1 MSENSEGALAFFNAQ
16 RDNFAHTCAQL
27 GRGPALA
34 DALATQACDNY
45 QQNAD
50 IQAEGQPAP
59 ACARGCDPC
68 CCLQVA
74 ATAPE
79 IFHAAHFIRLTSS
92 AFARHGV
99 DLAQRLNDVQASI
112 VGLSQEDRFAS
123 AQACPLVIG
132 GACAVYSARTLACR
146 GHISFDRGA
155 CQAAAQGCDVEVTLS
170 AAHKA
175 VRVLVQGALQAA
187 LREAGLAWG
196 AYEFLSALDRALENP
211 DCEAL
216 WRQGEDVFADLRLDA
231 ANDQAL
237 PTLKPLAQGM

>member
-1 MSENSEGALAFFNAQ
+1 VSERSEGALAFFNAQ

-34 DALATQACDNY
+34 DALAAQACDNY

-50 IQAEGQPAP
+50 IQSEGQPAP

-79 IFHAAHFIRLTSS
+79 IFHAAHFIRLTSP
-92 AFARHGV
+92 AFAKHGV
-99 DLAQRLNDVQASI
+99 DLAQKLNDVQASV
-112 VGLSQEDRFAS
+112 VGVSQEDRFAS

-146 GHISFDRGA
+146 GHISFDRSA
-155 CQAAAQGCDVEVTLS
+155 CQAAARGCDVEVTLS

-196 AYEFLSALDRALENP
+196 SYEFLGALDRALKNP
-211 DCEAL
+211 ECEAL
-216 WRQGEDVFADLRLDA
+216 WRQGEDVFADLRLDEPKSDDMLTAPEA
-231 ANDQAL
+231 ARA
-237 PTLKPLAQGM
+237 M

>member
-1 MSENSEGALAFFNAQ
+1 VSEDSEGALAFFHAQ
-16 RDNFAHTCAQL
+16 RDNFSHTSAQL

-34 DALATQACDNY
+34 DALAAQACDNY

-50 IQAEGQPAP
+50 IQAEGQPTP

-79 IFHAAHFIRLTSS
+79 IFHAAHFIRLTSP
-92 AFARHGV
+92 AFAKHGV
-99 DLAQRLNDVQASI
+99 DLAQRLSDVHDNI
-112 VGLSQEDRFAS
+112 DGLSQQERFAS

-155 CQAAAQGCDVEVTLS
+155 CKAAAQGCDVEVTLS

-187 LREAGLAWG
+187 LRDAGLAWG
-196 AYEFLSALDRALENP
+196 AYEFLGALDRALKNP
-211 DCEAL
+211 ECEAL
-216 WRQGEDVFADLRLDA
+216 WRQGEDVFADLRLDDPKSDDTLPSLEA
-231 ANDQAL
+231 ARA
-237 PTLKPLAQGM
+237 M

>member
-1 MSENSEGALAFFNAQ
+1 VSEESEGALGFFNAQ
-16 RDNFAHTCAQL
+16 RENFSQTCARL
-27 GRGPALA
+27 GRGAALA
-34 DALATQACDNY
+34 DALAAQACDNY

-79 IFHAAHFIRLTSS
+79 IFHAAHFIRLTSP

-99 DLAQRLNDVQASI
+99 DLAQKLSDVHDRI
-112 VGLSQEDRFAS
+112 DGLSQQERFAS

-146 GHISFDRGA
+146 GHISFDRSA
-155 CQAAAQGCDVEVTLS
+155 CKAAAQGCDVEVTLS

-187 LREAGLAWG
+187 LRDAGLAWG
-196 AYEFLSALDRALENP
+196 AYEFLGALDRALKNP

-216 WRQGEDVFADLRLDA
+216 WRQGEDVFADLRLDEPNADAMLPALA
-231 ANDQAL
+231 AAR
-237 PTLKPLAQGM
+237 AM